1 MKKSYAIQ
9 NMTKKEVEIYI
20 FNLKDK
26 ISDYW
31 PGREMYSLEQLK
43 AELANMQDVLQHFT
57 SRDNENTVPIV

>member
-20 FNLKDK
+20 FNLKDM
-26 ISDYW
+26 IGDYW

-43 AELANMQDVLQHFT
+43 AELANMQDVLQYCK
-57 SRDNENTVPIV
+57 D